1 VSPSIRRR
9 SLYFIQVVV
18 PPADLIVTG
27 VGTAA
32 TTVQAGQTVSVSN
45 SIKNQG
51 GTQTGPFTV
60 AFYLSTNGTVGDG
73 DDTVSTTSR
82 TVSTLKPGASTPAK
96 TAVLIP
102 PGTAA
107 GVYYLCAKADAD
119 DGVTESSKTNNGGC
133 TTTTLTVFP

>member
-1 VSPSIRRR
+1 MSPSIRRR

-51 GTQTGPFTV
+51 GTRLGRLRWRFICLRTAPWGM
-60 AFYLSTNGTVGDG
+60 A
-73 DDTVSTTSR
+73 TTR
-82 TVSTLKPGASTPAK
+82 C
-96 TAVLIP
+96 P
-102 PGTAA
+102 PHP
-107 GVYYLCAKADAD
+107 VPS
-119 DGVTESSKTNNGGC
+119 VR
-133 TTTTLTVFP
+133 

>member
-82 TVSTLKPGASTPAK
+82 TVKYAEARGEHAGEDRGSDPAGYSGRRLLLVRK
-96 TAVLIP
+96 
-102 PGTAA
+102 G
-107 GVYYLCAKADAD
+107 
-119 DGVTESSKTNNGGC
+119 
-133 TTTTLTVFP
+133 